1 MKGLEFA
8 RAYYE
13 ECGKPM
19 LTDEFA
25 EWMPHLA
32 VGLVGSGSECF
43 GYDDEISRD
52 HDFEPGFIIFLPG
65 EEVVDEQ
72 TAFRLQRA
80 YSHLPQEFMG
90 LKRSILKPV
99 GGNRYGAIRIRDF
112 YEKKCGSGDGSLS
125 AAQWLMVPEYALCE
139 AVNGEVFYDGE
150 GLFSKIRE
158 KLAYYPADIRIKKLA
173 GYLLTMGQAGQ
184 YNYPRL
190 MKRGDTAAA
199 QLAVH
204 AFTDAAMHVIFLL
217 NERYM
222 PYYKWSFRALRD
234 LPLFGTLSESLE
246 YLISSENSGKTE
258 IVKTEMIEDIAS
270 LVSMTLRSQN
280 LSVEPGTEL
289 EAQAYAVND
298 HVGDATVRNMHILSG
313 VG

>member
-13 ECGKPM
+13 ECGKSM

-90 LKRSILKPV
+90 LKRS
-99 GGNRYGAIRIRDF
+99 F
-112 YEKKCGSGDGSLS
+112 LS
-125 AAQWLMVPEYALCE
+125 RSAETVMVRSA
-139 AVNGEVFYDGE
+139 
-150 GLFSKIRE
+150 S
-158 KLAYYPADIRIKKLA
+158 
-173 GYLLTMGQAGQ
+173 
-184 YNYPRL
+184 
-190 MKRGDTAAA
+190 
-199 QLAVH
+199 
-204 AFTDAAMHVIFLL
+204 VIFTKR
-217 NERYM
+217 NAE
-222 PYYKWSFRALRD
+222 A
-234 LPLFGTLSESLE
+234 E
-246 YLISSENSGKTE
+246 TE
-258 IVKTEMIEDIAS
+258 T
-270 LVSMTLRSQN
+270 
-280 LSVEPGTEL
+280 
-289 EAQAYAVND
+289 
-298 HVGDATVRNMHILSG
+298 
-313 VG
+313 